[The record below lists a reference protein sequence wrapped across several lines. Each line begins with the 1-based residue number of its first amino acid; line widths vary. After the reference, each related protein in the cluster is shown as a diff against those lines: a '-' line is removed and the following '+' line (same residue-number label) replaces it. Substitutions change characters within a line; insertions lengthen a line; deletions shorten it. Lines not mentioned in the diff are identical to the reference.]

1 MFLIAK
7 NFHWLCIV
15 FLYGNIISGDSLTLN
30 SMLKELCSRSL
41 SNLIFHVCNGD
52 IMINDF
58 PELDQPKV
66 RSRRA
71 ALIYASMRIKRQLVD
86 ECCLHP
92 CSVAQL
98 VQYCPTEEW

>member
-1 MFLIAK
+1 MSLIAR
-7 NFHWLCIV
+7 NLHWVYIV

-52 IMINDF
+52 VMVNDF
-58 PELDQPKV
+58 PEMYQPKV

-71 ALIYASMRIKRQLVD
+71 ALFYASKRIKRQLVD

-98 VQYCPTEEW
+98 VQYCPEEW